1 MNRFVHII
9 NRDSGFTL
17 IEVFFF
23 FFFLALALL
32 AMAGMQ
38 AIALRGNSF
47 ANQISQGGSIAEDIV
62 ESLMVLDF
70 NDPAFNDT
78 TPVGLFTTYHETNP
92 PAGYS
97 VQWHVDSNSP
107 TPQSKTINVDIT
119 WKTTIGTKDFSVSL
133 VKVAP

>member
-1 MNRFVHII
+1 MDRLVHIL

-17 IEVFFF
+17 IEVSVAIVV
-23 FFFLALALL
+23 LALALL

-70 NDPAFNDT
+70 NDPSFNDT
-78 TPVGLFTTYHETNP
+78 TPVGLFTTYHDTNP

-97 VQWHVDSNSP
+97 VQWHVDINST

-119 WKTTIGTKDFSVSL
+119 WNTTIGTKNFSVSL